1 MAELHGSGKAA
12 ALSYHDDPE
21 DVVLCTLARV
31 ARLDGPIDVRSV
43 ATSFTNRVYNQVHQV
58 QPHAS
63 LPSPTARTRSPAP
76 SCPR

>member
-31 ARLDGPIDVRSV
+31 ARLDGPIDVR
-43 ATSFTNRVYNQVHQV
+43 
-58 QPHAS
+58 
-63 LPSPTARTRSPAP
+63 
-76 SCPR
+76 C